1 MCGRFENKFSLQ
13 DLVLML
19 DSIRIIHSPAQSKP
33 ENIAPT
39 EKINFLYR
47 EADVYHLEQIPW
59 GIKFSPES
67 HLIFNTRIETIKEKP
82 FWKTLYDKNRC
93 LVPMTGFYEWKKSG
107 SRKIPYRIYLPDEP
121 LFFVAALYGLNKNK
135 AKEVSLI
142 TTTPNKFIS
151 SVHHRMPVIV
161 GKEGI
166 GDFFNQSVE
175 ENIEKSVPLA
185 DSISMAL
192 EPADI

>member
-19 DSIRIIHSPAQSKP
+19 DSIKIIHSVSETKP

-39 EKINFLYR
+39 ERINSLFR
-47 EADVYHLEQIPW
+47 EEETFRLEPIQW

-82 FWKTLYDKNRC
+82 FWKMLYDKNRC

-107 SRKIPYRIYLPDEP
+107 TRKIPYRLYLPEEP
-121 LFFVAALYGLNKNK
+121 LFFVAALYSVNKNK
-135 AKEVSLI
+135 GKEVSLI
-142 TTTPNKFIS
+142 TTTPNKFVS
-151 SVHHRMPVIV
+151 TVHHRMPVIV
-161 GKEGI
+161 EKNGI
-166 GDFFNQSVE
+166 ESFFTQSIE
-175 ENIEKSVPLA
+175 DNIERSAPLDDA
-185 DSISMAL
+185 VAMAM
-192 EPADI
+192 EPAEI